1 MSVDP
6 EFYLYQY
13 GSGLEVPGIE
23 AVFEYGDASRFA
35 HGGIPGALRLNDRSM
50 PDQIR
55 VTELSGL
62 HDDPDV
68 GDSRTDRAGH
78 WGERAGLLVPRGK
91 TLGLTGHVRAG
102 NVPRMR
108 DLWRHMRSQFG
119 RAEQDFVIHPPN
131 ETTHYMNEVW
141 SDHLDNWSAGVSGG
155 TISSFTTFTDIF
167 MNGLSETATM
177 TGAGALQILGATV
190 LDAHG
195 NPGGGLMAPWTGE
208 DVWMTAIVRPH
219 AAAATVTSISLAVMS
234 LYYDPLHLDQTVV
247 AVTPMTGTGT
257 IASPGTGAYYL
268 LYGRMSP
275 STTPFPRT
283 NFVLPAVVMNT
294 PATTGTYTL
303 RIGRLALALL
313 DSSEDSPAGFFDG
326 TIPGFEWVGAPG
338 KSVGP
343 GYSVN
348 QAHDTLGET
357 TSGWGDAS
365 TFGAVADIAG
375 ATTYS
380 WPGEGKTSSAWT
392 LRNPNTTTRTLAIR
406 ASVALADPDLFVVAS
421 GRSYRAHV
429 RLRVLESY
437 TAGALRV
444 TWLNQSNSVLATSVI
459 DIFPAVA
466 SGGVAQELELD
477 GVAVAPALAYRAYMT
492 LSPNSPTATNGARL
506 SLLVTESCF
515 VDVSDYDPG
524 SDVEINA
531 AQPPELGIGT
541 YTPSISAGRLELK
554 PNGARRRIPRP
565 FLLRHVRALW
575 DGKAPESQRNLL
587 ARRDFTMSLRA
598 ADPRI
603 YAIDERHALL
613 KMPGSPTF
621 VIVNMSDYGITLN
634 SAAPQVAFDNFTG
647 TTAGNAL
654 NGRTAPLGGAWAT
667 SGDTTDFTFTDT
679 PQEGVERF
687 TTTFTN
693 GRTALLGTTAY
704 TETDASAVVS
714 SIQSD
719 IDSNIGLL
727 TRYVDAS
734 NYVRAD
740 LKVSGALLGGAFVT
754 VSIVVAGSPTI
765 LDGGVFSHTPG
776 TLYTLR
782 VILTSGGGMLATLS
796 SGSTVVSS
804 VSTVDSRLATG
815 GVLASGRV
823 GLRDAASGSPTRRFY
838 DSVSM
843 KTPPNKTLAPTGFTY
858 YNTSLEQTV
867 IWRTSSLSASFPR
880 GGITLGWDEA
890 FPPAS
895 GYLAVDSVARM
906 YYSAGATYLTPRTT
920 VSGNV
925 ITGNGYDYDLFADSL
940 ISGEWQYNT
949 LGAVL
954 KRVSLSTWIE
964 ARFNSANSVAMNAAN
979 PTPAA
984 PFSLELWSSH
994 TTAGSSGETRL
1005 GGWDVPT
1012 SEIISGALKH
1022 VRTYMDSSNI
1032 VYVELWNK
1040 DPNVIDDG
1048 LILRKTYT
1056 LPAPLVTLY
1065 GAGVAGQ
1072 AGALVKLARWSN
1084 GISSGI
1090 DVGTMQINYDTP
1102 YISGFNA
1109 SEYVTTLVD
1118 CPVIGDVDDVPLR
1131 LELRGDLDSPIVTR
1145 INTETGESATLMLS
1159 GTFLESDPVTIDM
1172 DVGTIKSASGAN
1184 YFSRRIAGSRF
1195 FSLAP
1200 GHNVLALQAAS
1211 WDADAP
1217 VHMIAS
1223 WRDALK

>member
-62 HDDPDV
+62 HDDPDIS
-68 GDSRTDRAGH
+68 DSRTDRAGH

-195 NPGGGLMAPWTGE
+195 NPGGGLMAPWAGE

-275 STTPFPRT
+275 QHHA
-283 NFVLPAVVMNT
+283 LPADQLRAACRRDEHARDDRHLH
-294 PATTGTYTL
+294 PAH
-303 RIGRLALALL
+303 R
-313 DSSEDSPAGFFDG
+313 P
-326 TIPGFEWVGAPG
+326 PGVGAARLERRLTGRVLRRHDPRLRVGGRARQIGGSWLLREPG
-338 KSVGP
+338 ARHP
-343 GYSVN
+343 RRDHE
-348 QAHDTLGET
+348 A
-357 TSGWGDAS
+357 
-365 TFGAVADIAG
+365 AG
-375 ATTYS
+375 ATLPPPGL
-380 WPGEGKTSSAWT
+380 WPTSPVLRPIPGPATARRRAPGRCATPTPRRERWPSALLW
-392 LRNPNTTTRTLAIR
+392 RWPIPICSSSR
-406 ASVALADPDLFVVAS
+406 AAAATARMCGCAS
-421 GRSYRAHV
+421 SRATPPA
-429 RLRVLESY
+429 RC
-437 TAGALRV
+437 GV
-444 TWLNQSNSVLATSVI
+444 TWLNQSNSVLATTVI

-477 GVAVAPALAYRAYMT
+477 GVTVAPALAYRAYMT
-492 LSPNSPTATNGARL
+492 LSPNSPTATSGARL
-506 SLLVTESCF
+506 SLLVTESRF

-524 SDVEINA
+524 SDVEIDA

-613 KMPGSPTF
+613 QMPGSPTF

-765 LDGGVFSHTPG
+765 LDGGVFGHTPG
-776 TLYTLR
+776 ALYVLR
-782 VILTSGGGMLATLS
+782 VI
-796 SGSTVVSS
+796 
-804 VSTVDSRLATG
+804 RHQ
-815 GVLASGRV
+815 R
-823 GLRDAASGSPTRRFY
+823 
-838 DSVSM
+838 
-843 KTPPNKTLAPTGFTY
+843 
-858 YNTSLEQTV
+858 
-867 IWRTSSLSASFPR
+867 
-880 GGITLGWDEA
+880 
-890 FPPAS
+890 
-895 GYLAVDSVARM
+895 
-906 YYSAGATYLTPRTT
+906 
-920 VSGNV
+920 
-925 ITGNGYDYDLFADSL
+925 
-940 ISGEWQYNT
+940 
-949 LGAVL
+949 
-954 KRVSLSTWIE
+954 
-964 ARFNSANSVAMNAAN
+964 
-979 PTPAA
+979 
-984 PFSLELWSSH
+984 
-994 TTAGSSGETRL
+994 
-1005 GGWDVPT
+1005 
-1012 SEIISGALKH
+1012 
-1022 VRTYMDSSNI
+1022 
-1032 VYVELWNK
+1032 
-1040 DPNVIDDG
+1040 
-1048 LILRKTYT
+1048 
-1056 LPAPLVTLY
+1056 
-1065 GAGVAGQ
+1065 
-1072 AGALVKLARWSN
+1072 
-1084 GISSGI
+1084 
-1090 DVGTMQINYDTP
+1090 
-1102 YISGFNA
+1102 
-1109 SEYVTTLVD
+1109 
-1118 CPVIGDVDDVPLR
+1118 
-1131 LELRGDLDSPIVTR
+1131 
-1145 INTETGESATLMLS
+1145 
-1159 GTFLESDPVTIDM
+1159 
-1172 DVGTIKSASGAN
+1172 
-1184 YFSRRIAGSRF
+1184 
-1195 FSLAP
+1195 
-1200 GHNVLALQAAS
+1200 
-1211 WDADAP
+1211 
-1217 VHMIAS
+1217 
-1223 WRDALK
+1223 WRDARDALVRQHESSRVSARSIRGWRRAACSPPEGSD